1 MQQQFWV
8 PDVRGTIPQEPLPDR
23 SPASARTCQKPLYWF
38 PIPGMDNA
46 LGQAY
51 DLPTSSSPP
60 MASHPTFDTTSTI
73 SSSPIKTSH
82 RTRAGR
88 GRGALLMTS
97 LIQYP
102 RALQYT
108 AGRMRLTI
116 LSSSYHTTFI
126 LTKPPQTGPSRP
138 QPRTAKQYITH
149 PPRQIA

>member
-97 LIQYP
+97 LIQYTPNHHKPGPLVHNPAQQSNTSHIHPDRLHRP
-102 RALQYT
+102 RSPA
-108 AGRMRLTI
+108 
-116 LSSSYHTTFI
+116 
-126 LTKPPQTGPSRP
+126 
-138 QPRTAKQYITH
+138 AKNHASCTV
-149 PPRQIA
+149 